1 MVLIKGIE
9 EALLKNLIN
18 SNRMEMLIE
27 SRGDGISP
35 EDALRPIE
43 EVSVSHINVVALL
56 RWVYLQ
62 KD

>member
-43 EVSVSHINVVALL
+43 GVSVSHINVVALL
-56 RWVYLQ
+56 WWVYLQ

>member
-43 EVSVSHINVVALL
+43 GVSVSHINVVALL